1 MVSSIQHGAMTD
13 TSGEELVTEDTIK
26 KFNTLAGK
34 KISMSYF
41 SNHWFDGIKFPKAM
55 ATAAKNQGAMPWIR
69 MCPWVDWDKQGKYKL
84 SSIIDGV
91 FDNELKQW
99 GADARAFG
107 SKMVVEFGVEQNG
120 DWFPW
125 SRNITADKFKS
136 AYRHIINTVGN
147 ASGNIEWA
155 IHLDVE
161 GEKAFKNYDMPEVSW
176 FGVSAYGEDPQR
188 GAMKALA
195 SRYNE
200 LVALGGGTKK
210 YAVLEWSIGKDW
222 DTKSFLQ
229 ALIDGNKFPK
239 ISLIS
244 IWHEKTQGEI
254 DRRIN
259 STSANLA
266 AYKSLI
272 SNPIFI

>member
-1 MVSSIQHGAMTD
+1 MVIQHGAMTD
-13 TSGEELVTEDTIK
+13 TSGEEQVTEDTIK
-26 KFNTLAGK
+26 KFNALAGK
-34 KISMSYF
+34 KISMAYF
-41 SNHWFDGIKFPKAM
+41 SNHWFDGIKFPKTM
-55 ATAAKNQGAMPWIR
+55 AQAAKNQGAMPWIR
-69 MCPWVDWDKQGKYKL
+69 MCPWVDWDRQGKYKL
-84 SSIIDGV
+84 SAIIDGT
-91 FDNELKQW
+91 FDNELQQW

-120 DWFPW
+120 NWFPW
-125 SRNITADKFKS
+125 SRNITADKFKA
-136 AYRHIINTVGN
+136 AYRRIINMVN
-147 ASGNIEWA
+147 APNVIEWA

-161 GEKAFKNYDMPEVSW
+161 GNKPFRDFEMPEVSW
-176 FGVSAYGEDPQR
+176 YGVSCYGEDPQR
-188 GAMKALA
+188 GAMKALD
-195 SRYNE
+195 SKYKD
-200 LVALGGGTKK
+200 LVALGAGTKK

-229 ALIDGNKFPK
+229 SLIDGNKFPK